1 MGAIEIIQGQ
11 KVTETVIIYCFLII
25 VIVVVAKRLYTGT
38 NSLQTMLC
46 SHLTFLKRKI
56 IVYL

>member
-25 VIVVVAKRLYTGT
+25 VIVVVAKWLYTGT
-38 NSLQTMLC
+38 NSLQIVLC